1 MDQASS
7 ALYRNWEELIHIMIC
22 DLGRKVCET
31 VSDQTFHAK
40 CGRTNFNDGRSD
52 PDDPQP
58 LDSRQAAPLRL
69 WKCCRGR

>member
-40 CGRTNFNDGRSD
+40 CGRTEMVLPHF
-52 PDDPQP
+52 P
-58 LDSRQAAPLRL
+58 
-69 WKCCRGR
+69 WKR